1 VNIKYFFSAAIVW
14 SLLSASVQ
22 AGSDP
27 RIRVEEYRNDSVFDI
42 YATVGRATLIQLEAD
57 ESLGSSD
64 QSVLG
69 VGDAEAWN
77 IGVRG
82 NNIVLKPRASLPRTN
97 IVIVTN
103 KRTYSFDLKIAPK
116 NVHPTYILRFKYPE
130 SEALQIQAALEAEAV
145 KLKLLDDLKE
155 KNTFEFK
162 LNTEYSW
169 RGQADWLVPTMAY
182 DNGLFTYL
190 IYDTGRSLPV
200 LYKVNPDGN
209 ESLLNTSIDP
219 DDRSII
225 RIHEVLGVVRARLD
239 NNVIEIK
246 NNKITDSVLNRSK
259 TSKKDAFLVWKK
271 LVPNEQ

>member
-1 VNIKYFFSAAIVW
+1 MNITYYAWVAILSVLFS
-14 SLLSASVQ
+14 SAVQ
-22 AGSDP
+22 AGADP
-27 RIRVEEYRNDSVFDI
+27 RIQVEEYRNDTVFDI

-130 SEALQIQAALEAEAV
+130 SEALKIQVTLEAEAV
-145 KLKLLDDLKE
+145 RLKRLEDLKN
-155 KNTFEFK
+155 KNSFSFK
-162 LNTEYSW
+162 LNTGYSW

-190 IYDTGRSLPV
+190 IYDSGRSLPV
-200 LYKVNPDGN
+200 LYKVNPDGS
-209 ESLLNTSIDP
+209 ELLLNTSIDP
-219 DDRSII
+219 EDRSII
-225 RIHEVLGVVRARLD
+225 RIHEVLELVRARLD

-246 NNKITDSVLNRSK
+246 NNNPIESVLNRSK
-259 TSKKDAFLVWKK
+259 TSDKDAFLVWKK
-271 LVPNEQ
+271 SVPNE

>member
-1 VNIKYFFSAAIVW
+1 MKITYFAWITFFCLLFS
-14 SLLSASVQ
+14 SAVQ
-22 AGSDP
+22 AGPDP
-27 RIRVEEYRNDSVFDI
+27 RIRVEEYRNDTVFDI
-42 YATVGRATLIQLEAD
+42 YATVGRATLIQFEPD
-57 ESLGSSD
+57 ESLMGSD

-116 NVHPTYILRFKYPE
+116 NVHPTYILRFMYPE
-130 SEALQIQAALEAEAV
+130 SEALKIQVALEAEAV
-145 KLKLLDDLKE
+145 RLKRLDDLKE
-155 KNTFEFK
+155 KNSFSFK
-162 LNTEYSW
+162 LNTSYSW

-190 IYDTGRSLPV
+190 IFDSGRSLPV
-200 LYKVNPDGN
+200 LYKVNPDGT
-209 ESLLNTSIDP
+209 ELLLNTSIDP

-225 RIHEVLGVVRARLD
+225 RIHEVLGLVRARLD

-246 NNKITDSVLNRSK
+246 NNNLTESVLNRSK
-259 TSKKDAFLVWKK
+259 TSERDAFLVWKK
-271 LVPNEQ
+271 LVPNE